1 MADLAFRDNPW
12 SAEHWNLTRQG
23 EYVRKYGVDIAKTK
37 AREAGTT
44 FGAMRPA
51 AAFGQYSPLPR
62 GRNFT
67 VIVQHKGANVSSGG
81 GGLVGAGSSGDGA
94 P

>member
-1 MADLAFRDNPW
+1 MADPAFRDNPW

-23 EYVRKYGVDIAKTK
+23 AYVLKYGEDMARKK
-37 AREAGTT
+37 ARDAGSK
-44 FGAMRPA
+44 FGATRPGKVGP
-51 AAFGQYSPLPR
+51 FMPLPT

-67 VIVQHKGANVSSGG
+67 VIVQHKGAGVSVGG
-81 GGLVGAGSSGDGA
+81 GGLIGAGSSGDGA